1 MRRFALSATACFC
14 VCLAF
19 GARTACAE
27 SDASDGQG
35 PKSTFSLHPLGTA
48 LLNVAP
54 GSNFF
59 QFTYEYHP
67 GPGRLSWAW
76 DPSVLFIDRSE
87 KDNPQSFSLWV
98 LPIVAPRW
106 YFRTDAQG
114 WFGGAK
120 LGYIHYL
127 SRNDERPPAYSIRT
141 RYRERSELAY
151 GAGEY
156 GFKRD
161 WKKVSFYAS
170 GQLGVTLGMDFNEY
184 TEADQPTEHSFGA
197 TGTPFGQINCG
208 LGYRF

>member
-1 MRRFALSATACFC
+1 MRRSASIPALCLSL
-14 VCLAF
+14 CLAF
-19 GARTACAE
+19 AARTAWADSE
-27 SDASDGQG
+27 GVGG
-35 PKSTFSLHPLGTA
+35 PRSTLSLHPIGTA
-48 LLNVAP
+48 LLNAAP
-54 GSNFF
+54 GSRFF

-76 DPSVLFIDRSE
+76 DPSVLFLDRSE

-106 YFRTDAQG
+106 YFRTVAQG

-127 SRNDERPPAYSIRT
+127 SRNEERPPAYSIRK
-141 RYRERSELAY
+141 RYRDRSELAY
-151 GAGEY
+151 AAGEY

-161 WKKVSFYAS
+161 WNSFSFYAS
-170 GQLGVTLGMDFNEY
+170 GQLGVTFGADYDEY
-184 TEADQPTEHSFGA
+184 TEADQPTERSLSA